1 MIESSIVKEVFLPN
15 RGCHF
20 AADISMIAQLNGNL
34 VLIHHSVPDGLEMS
48 GTFKEVRE
56 LVKREFGVLYCDS
69 HLRLREL
76 EMRCLKPI
84 EQIWRWL
91 KRVLSVKLMKG
102 IEEMKGII
110 RSHLLVLV
118 RRLSKTRKLFML

>member
-1 MIESSIVKEVFLPN
+1 MQHSSL
-15 RGCHF
+15 RGKYFNAC
-20 AADISMIAQLNGNL
+20 STQRKLG
-34 VLIHHSVPDGLEMS
+34 SPDGLEMS

-69 HLRLREL
+69 HLRRILREL

-110 RSHLLVLV
+110 RSHLLILV
-118 RRLSKTRKLFML
+118 RRLSFKTRKLFMLLKLTKMV